1 MDQILMFLTTFII
14 QFIIATEMNLIAPLA
29 PFLSQYFSIKDSSVI
44 LFNLGYSA
52 VGILVPFLG
61 VLADRHGK
69 KRALSLS
76 LIIFMFGT
84 VLASISNTP
93 LLFGLSRIF
102 IGLGYFSLSGTNLSY
117 IAEYISYE
125 NRGKASGVL
134 RIAFGIAIL
143 TSPIYATT
151 LINKYNNV
159 ASVYI
164 PLTILAAIAFLLL
177 FKLPETEKK
186 KNVRINIKDLLGLLK
201 SPKNSKIFLSLFLI
215 LTAPLMLMSFFGVY
229 LSNAFKLSQGGIGIS
244 YTIIAVGTMVGILF
258 STLISDKLGKLK
270 TSKILFSIMVLAL
283 LPLPY
288 VKSLPLLIGLTTLF
302 AFGLDGG
309 WTAYQA
315 FASEIVPEKRGTF
328 MSLFYTVNAL
338 TVTLYSIIGSI
349 IYGIGGFNLAVAIG
363 TLFSALALYIII
375 KMKN

>member
-1 MDQILMFLTTFII
+1 MGQILMFLTTFII

-29 PFLSQYFSIKDSSVI
+29 PFLSGYFGIKDSSVI

-76 LIIFMFGT
+76 LLIFMFGT
-84 VLASISNTP
+84 ILASFSNTP
-93 LLFGLSRIF
+93 LLFGLSRVF

-164 PLTILAAIAFLLL
+164 PLTILALIAFLLL
-177 FKLPETEKK
+177 FMLPETEKK
-186 KNVRINIKDLLGLLK
+186 KDVKISTKDLFELLK
-201 SPKNSKIFLSLFLI
+201 EPKNSKMFLSLFLI

-229 LSNAFKLSQGGIGIS
+229 LSNEFNLSQGGIGLA
-244 YTIIAVGTMVGILF
+244 YTIVAVGTLLGILL
-258 STLISDKLGKLK
+258 SAIISDKLGKLK
-270 TSKILFSIMVLAL
+270 TTKLLFSIMVLAL
-283 LPLPY
+283 IPLPY
-288 VKSLPLLIGLTTLF
+288 VKSLPLLIGLATLF

-315 FASEIVPEKRGTF
+315 FASEITPENRGTF

-338 TVTLYSIIGSI
+338 TVMLYSLIGSI
-349 IYGIGGFNLAVAIG
+349 IYGIGGFNLAVAMG
-363 TLFSALALYIII
+363 TVFSALALYIII
-375 KMKN
+375 RMKN